1 MLPLITAGIGAA
13 ATLLG
18 AKKAAKATED
28 ANQAQIA
35 SAREQMAFQERM
47 SNTAHQRQVADLRA
61 AGLNP
66 ILSAKYGGASSPS
79 GAQASIQSAAPAWTS
94 AGQQISQ
101 IASGIPSAMQS
112 YEQAKL
118 NRVTA
123 RKVEEEVK
131 LVQENVDLAA
141 AKTGLTKGQ
150 TDQLQPAAELLAAQ
164 ANQAN
169 ENASL
174 ASAQNL
180 KTQADTL
187 GINYDNVKRGI
198 LAGFY
203 RDYPL
208 GAIAKE
214 FNIDARLIDRFF
226 SNFLDSIL
234 KKYLP
239 GKGKFTPK
247 GKK

>member
-1 MLPLITAGIGAA
+1 MIPLIAAGIGAA
-13 ATLLG
+13 ASIFG
-18 AKKAAKATED
+18 AKKAADATKD

-47 SNTAHQRQVADLRA
+47 SNTAHQRQVDDLRA

-79 GAQASIQSAAPAWTS
+79 GAQATIQSAAPAWSS

-101 IASGIPSAMQS
+101 IASNIPSAMQS
-112 YEQAKL
+112 YEQAQL

-123 RKVEEEVK
+123 RKVEEEVQ
-131 LVQENVDLAA
+131 LVKKNTDLAA
-141 AKTGLTKGQ
+141 AKTGLTHGQ
-150 TDQLQPAAELLAAQ
+150 KEQLQPAAELLAAQ

-180 KTQADTL
+180 KTQAETL
-187 GINYDNVKRGI
+187 GVNAENTKRLI
-198 LAGFY
+198 LSNFY

-214 FNIDARLIDRFF
+214 FNIDARLVDKFLG
-226 SNFLDSIL
+226 SFLDQIMKRYNPL
-234 KKYLP
+234 KKF
-239 GKGKFTPK
+239 KR
-247 GKK
+247 